1 MLPVSTPAG
10 TRIAPGEKRGFSRR
24 RIECPFSPELFHLK
38 RFSGTTAGVL
48 VTIVLAVTGAAFTFR
63 HRHRDALH
71 AHTIEDKRLSSVIEN
86 DIAALENA
94 HRSRLLARDGVYLK
108 NSAQSRDHFHQYSKD
123 LNDAPALVRGSE
135 SVSYKYVISS
145 VIG

>member
-38 RFSGTTAGVL
+38 RFSGTAAGLL
-48 VTIVLAVTGAAFTFR
+48 VTIVLAVICTVFTFR
-63 HRHRDALH
+63 HRQRDALH
-71 AHTIEDKRLSSVIEN
+71 AHTIEVQRLSSLIEN
-86 DIAALENA
+86 DIAALEKA
-94 HRSRLLARDGVYLK
+94 DRSRLLTRDGAYLK
-108 NSAQSRDHFHQYSKD
+108 DSAQSRDHFHQYSKD
-123 LNDAPALVRGSE
+123 LNDAPALARGSK
-135 SVSYKYVISS
+135 SVSYKYVILS

>member
-10 TRIAPGEKRGFSRR
+10 TRIVPGKKRGFFRR
-24 RIECPFSPELFHLK
+24 KIECPFSPELFHLK
-38 RFSGTTAGVL
+38 LLSGTAVGVL
-48 VTIVLAVTGAAFTFR
+48 VTIVLAVTCAVFTFR

-71 AHTIEDKRLSSVIEN
+71 AHTIEVKRLSSLIEN

-94 HRSRLLARDGVYLK
+94 HRSHLLTREGAYPK
-108 NSAQSRDHFHQYSKD
+108 NSARLRDHFHQYSKD

-135 SVSYKYVISS
+135 SVS
-145 VIG
+145 